1 MTEQTII
8 ETERPHPADEAPGTD
23 EQRVALPVGETTA
36 VISVADLLDR
46 DVYGTDDEEIG
57 PITDLYVDA
66 LDHTVR
72 YATLE
77 IGGFLGIG
85 ARTILVPFAALQ
97 PQDDRLVLPV
107 NRETLEAAPELEA
120 TDRAFDRDYEE
131 RVLAHWGTLSSAD
144 TEPGPASPER

>member
-8 ETERPHPADEAPGTD
+8 ETERPHPPDVAPVTD
-23 EQRVALPVGETTA
+23 EQRVALPVGESTA
-36 VISVADLLDR
+36 GISVADLLDR
-46 DVYGTDDEEIG
+46 DVYGSDEEEIG

-66 LDHTVR
+66 LDHTLR

-85 ARTILVPFAALQ
+85 ARTILVPFTALE

-107 NRETLEAAPELEA
+107 TRETLEAAPELEA
-120 TDRAFDRDYEE
+120 TDRAFDREYEE
-131 RVLAHWGTLSSAD
+131 RVLAHWGSLGSESV
-144 TEPGPASPER
+144 ERNPER